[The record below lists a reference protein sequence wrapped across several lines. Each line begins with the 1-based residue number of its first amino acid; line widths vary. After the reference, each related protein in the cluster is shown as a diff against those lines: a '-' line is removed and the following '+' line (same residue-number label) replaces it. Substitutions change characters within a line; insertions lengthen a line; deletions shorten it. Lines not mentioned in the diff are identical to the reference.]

1 MREIKSTLFSY
12 LKNKMHI
19 ADSTITFKEGV
30 HAMPLKDFLPSL
42 RNVYCVYQMVRTS
55 QRWSLE
61 PHFLAQKMNK
71 EEEWIIIL
79 LQGHSITGKEITKF
93 AYKHWE
99 NGMQRKDLSYSDLEE
114 SLNLGAFNEL
124 GRYLAF
130 SKLWNGLKF
139 MQ

>member
-1 MREIKSTLFSY
+1 MSFFGLMGDCFIYVF
-12 LKNKMHI
+12 
-19 ADSTITFKEGV
+19 
-30 HAMPLKDFLPSL
+30 
-42 RNVYCVYQMVRTS
+42 
-55 QRWSLE
+55 
-61 PHFLAQKMNK
+61 
-71 EEEWIIIL
+71 
-79 LQGHSITGKEITKF
+79 ITGKEITKF

-130 SKLWNGLKF
+130 SKLWNRLKF